1 MKRILLLVLAASLA
15 FSCDQE
21 TNLSIAPDI
30 HALAFGPEGGEA
42 DVVVFTNGY
51 WKATCDD
58 KSVTFAP
65 DTGNF
70 TTPMHIVVAPNTE
83 KFTKSARISLTT
95 KLNGNGRTSRIAITQ
110 TCNPFIL
117 CDVTEVQLP
126 SSGGTARFL
135 VNANADWQVV
145 DTKLDGSS
153 VDLAVDPME
162 HGPNSVTVN
171 VPVSENTTGVQRV
184 YTVTLALKETSSVR
198 LVLTVRQAS

>member
-1 MKRILLLVLAASLA
+1 MKRILMLVLAAALA

-21 TNLSIAPDI
+21 TNLSISPDI
-30 HALAFGPEGGEA
+30 PSIAFGPEGGA
-42 DVVVFTNGY
+42 FDVVIFTNGY

-58 KSVTFAP
+58 ESVTFAP

-70 TTPMHIVVAPNTE
+70 TTPMHVVVVSNTE
-83 KFTKSARISLTT
+83 RYTKSARISLTT
-95 KLNGNGRTSRIAITQ
+95 RLNGNARSSRIAITQ
-110 TCNPFIL
+110 TCNPFIF
-117 CDVTEVQLP
+117 CDVAEIQLP
-126 SSGGTARFL
+126 SSGGTARFQ

-145 DTKLDGSS
+145 DTQLDGSS

-171 VPVSENTTGVQRV
+171 VPVSENLSGAPRT
-184 YTVTLALKETSSVR
+184 YTVTLALKETPAVR

>member
-1 MKRILLLVLAASLA
+1 MKRILMLVLAASLA

-83 KFTKSARISLTT
+83 KFTKSARISSMKVDGQCAVAGYDHSKDEYFL
-95 KLNGNGRTSRIAITQ
+95 L
-110 TCNPFIL
+110 PY
-117 CDVTEVQLP
+117 TEIPVP
-126 SSGGTARFL
+126 GKWTGI
-135 VNANADWQVV
+135 
-145 DTKLDGSS
+145 S
-153 VDLAVDPME
+153 V
-162 HGPNSVTVN
+162 
-171 VPVSENTTGVQRV
+171 
-184 YTVTLALKETSSVR
+184 
-198 LVLTVRQAS
+198 